1 MSDIMYDDVPISW
14 RIYSIH
20 DEKNIKGL
28 FGDYRF
34 LSNFVKCNIVYDGL
48 EYQSSE
54 SAYQSAKIV
63 PSERIYFTTMKA
75 YDSKKNWKLYT
86 SLYTPEIWN
95 SKKYD
100 IMYDILLDKF
110 TRNSLL
116 GKMLKETGDKYIEE
130 TNHWFD
136 VWWGVDYKTGI
147 GENNLGKIL
156 MGIRSK
162 I

>member
-1 MSDIMYDDVPISW
+1 MSDIMYDDAPIPW
-14 RIYSIH
+14 RSYSIH

-34 LSNFVKCNIVYDGL
+34 FSNFVSCNIVYDGL
-48 EYQSSE
+48 VYQSSE
-54 SAYQSAKIV
+54 TAYQSAKIV
-63 PSERIYFTTMKA
+63 PNERFDFTTMRA

-86 SLYTPEIWN
+86 PLYAPEIWD

-100 IMYDILLDKF
+100 IMYNILLDKF
-110 TRNSLL
+110 TRNPLL
-116 GKMLKETGDKYIEE
+116 GEMLKETGNKYIEE
-130 TNHWFD
+130 TNHWSDIF
-136 VWWGVDYKTGI
+136 WGVDYKTGI

>member
-1 MSDIMYDDVPISW
+1 
-14 RIYSIH
+14 
-20 DEKNIKGL
+20 
-28 FGDYRF
+28 
-34 LSNFVKCNIVYDGL
+34 
-48 EYQSSE
+48 
-54 SAYQSAKIV
+54 
-63 PSERIYFTTMKA
+63 MKA